1 MFCSEKCKKEDVI
14 HHKYECEI
22 SEIMKSPILTSTMKI
37 AVRSLFKSL
46 HMFSDSVDDLQAHLK
61 DDKNYTVY
69 SFDLNNMD
77 NVSKDK
83 NLLLVINSMMA
94 NKKLE
99 VNEFLYDEIL
109 TSHSKL
115 QVICQDE
122 ANKDFMKS
130 FLVKQSQIGSLN
142 YHEMYAWPMKEGG
155 FDDDD
160 DEAPA
165 VLAYRRGMISF
176 GSGSFPFLALLNH
189 SCAPNIV
196 HICVDGKIVSVAQR
210 PIEKGSQLFDNY
222 G

>member
-1 MFCSEKCKKEDVI
+1 MFCSEKCKEEDVI

-46 HMFSDSVDDLQAHLK
+46 HMFSDSVEDLQAHLK

-94 NKKLE
+94 NEKLE

-122 ANKDFMKS
+122 ANKNFMKS
-130 FLVKQSQIGSLN
+130 FLVRQSQIGSLN

-155 FDDDD
+155 LDDD

-176 GSGSFPFLALLNH
+176 GSGSFPFHALFNH

-196 HICVDGKIVSVAQR
+196 HICVEGKIVSVAQR